1 MQTTKWASE
10 ISYEQAY
17 EEIAKMADVE
27 VAEADGVTV
36 HLGTHPDHGR
46 IHVII
51 PPAGNG
57 MLLFPF
63 AIQEF

>member
-1 MQTTKWASE
+1 MQVMKWASE

-17 EEIAKMADVE
+17 EEVAKMPDAE
-27 VAEADGVTV
+27 VSETDGVTV
-36 HLGTHPDHGR
+36 YLGTHPDHGR
-46 IHVII
+46 IHIII
-51 PPAGNG
+51 PSAGVG